1 MKPTPFLTLGIVGF
15 HLVLAGAEANLPEPG
30 PENVGLRLRFIVV
43 PERSGTNDTYQ
54 ARFDLINVTNKPI
67 TLIAD
72 WLENQSGGFGEYLA
86 TNVNFTT
93 DPAVMPYMGQ
103 TSMGPRRTASQPK
116 YTLRP
121 GETLTVTR
129 TGKGRHTCPTDG
141 LYGFRA
147 SILLRVEGSEMEKRW
162 AEIAAKNA
170 QLRAQRKSDGLD
182 DDLWESRGPHGSVLL
197 RSNEQQVPVGGSHGL
212 PKFPMGS
219 LMYVDTNK
227 LTATFGLGSAHRVEE
242 GDQFRIFTGSIGLFW
257 ILKIT
262 HAEPTWSMGTLEPLS
277 KTTNAPDMRVLRP
290 GTAAALITA
299 NDIWR

>member
-1 MKPTPFLTLGIVGF
+1 MKTTPFLSLGIMGF
-15 HLVLAGAEANLPEPG
+15 HLVLAGTNASLPEPG
-30 PENVGLRLRFIVV
+30 PENVGLRLRFIAV

-67 TLIAD
+67 TLIAN
-72 WLENQSGGFGEYLA
+72 WSENQTGGFGDYLA

-93 DPAVMPYMGQ
+93 DPPVMPYMGQ
-103 TSMGPRRTASQPK
+103 WSMGPRRTASQPK

-129 TGKGRHTCPTDG
+129 TGKGRYTCPTDG

-147 SILLRVEGSEMEKRW
+147 SILLRVEGSETEKQW

-170 QLRAQRKSDGLD
+170 LLRAQRKSDGL

-197 RSNEQQVPVGGSHGL
+197 RSNEQQVPVGGSYAL
-212 PKFPMGS
+212 PKFPMGK
-219 LMYVDTNK
+219 LMFVDTDK
-227 LTATFGLGSAHRVEE
+227 LTATLDLGSAHRIEV
-242 GDQFRIFTGSIGLFW
+242 GDQFRIFTRSIGHFW

-262 HAEPTWSMGTLEPLS
+262 HADPTYSVGTLEPLS
-277 KTTNAPDMRVLRP
+277 KTGQSPDALVLRS
-290 GTAAALITA
+290 GTAAALITT